1 MRPANLPNGYGEVLV
16 SKDGWLVGLRFDN
29 QMYLAYNVNSRT
41 AYAGPRLY
49 TLSPFLVIDNSIE
62 MNKLDV
68 DQVLN
73 AGIGSGAGQ
82 SRLKPILAELRS
94 TNPAIASLAQTM
106 AYNNATVVRTNE

>member
-1 MRPANLPNGYGEVLV
+1 MV
-16 SKDGWLVGLRFDN
+16 SWVTVR
-29 QMYLAYNVNSRT
+29 QSNVSCLQRKLEDE
-41 AYAGPRLY
+41 YAGPRLY
-49 TLSPFLVIDNSIE
+49 TLSPFLVIDNAIE

-106 AYNNATVVRTNE
+106 AYNNATMVRTNE